1 MIIFSNLWSCWF
13 WLTIYF
19 IALLGCTCI
28 VRFRFHH
35 EESLFPPSHLPQ
47 YITIQPT
54 VLFIVLSHLGCRKA
68 HPPHGWS
75 SGWLQHPG
83 NKNIWSA
90 ANIFYISSANVDP
103 SGCARNWKIGST
115 PQLCLAAWLV
125 ADLCTSWSRAEQV
138 VSIYPGFAS
147 LQIFEYK
154 VGRRIEQLHIIDDR
168 CNHHHVTCLQNEM
181 IAATNLQQ
189 QKRH

>member
-115 PQLCLAAWLV
+115 PQLCGWPPGWWLTS
-125 ADLCTSWSRAEQV
+125 ALPGPGQSKWSQFTQDL
-138 VSIYPGFAS
+138 
-147 LQIFEYK
+147 
-154 VGRRIEQLHIIDDR
+154 
-168 CNHHHVTCLQNEM
+168 HHCKYLNIKWGGELNNYT
-181 IAATNLQQ
+181 
-189 QKRH
+189 

>member
-1 MIIFSNLWSCWF
+1 MTIFSNSWSCWF
-13 WLTIYF
+13 WLTVYF
-19 IALLGCTCI
+19 IALFGCTCI

-47 YITIQPT
+47 YITTIQPT

-115 PQLCLAAWLV
+115 PQLGLV
-125 ADLCTSWSRAEQV
+125 GGRPLHFLVERGW
-138 VSIYPGFAS
+138 AS
-147 LQIFEYK
+147 GHNLP
-154 VGRRIEQLHIIDDR
+154 RICIIA
-168 CNHHHVTCLQNEM
+168 N
-181 IAATNLQQ
+181 IWI
-189 QKRH
+189 